1 MNSSEDTE
9 ACKFER
15 AKGAAQH
22 FKIGSSTLWLWVKT
36 RPGFPQP
43 IKAGPGVTLFDIRA
57 IEVFLRAGGNA
68 P

>member
-1 MNSSEDTE
+1 MNLREETS
-9 ACKFER
+9 ARKFER

-22 FKIGSSTLWLWVKT
+22 FKIGSSTLWLWVKS

-43 IKAGPGVTLFDIRA
+43 IKAGPGVTLFDIPA
-57 IEVFLRAGGNA
+57 IEAFLREGGGA